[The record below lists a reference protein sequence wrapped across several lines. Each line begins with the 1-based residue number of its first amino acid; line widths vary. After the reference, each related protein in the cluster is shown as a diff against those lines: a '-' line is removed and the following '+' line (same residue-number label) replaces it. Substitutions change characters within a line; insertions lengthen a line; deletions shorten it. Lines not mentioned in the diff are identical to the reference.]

1 VLPCTN
7 KQNPTL
13 LKITMGKIQK
23 KADSAKKTKKE
34 VLKWIAIVLVII
46 VVCLVMY
53 FVWSWRATSKR
64 NGQADEIEARAAAL
78 QAALASLRDGDV
90 VADAVVA
97 EKPVAA
103 HTPAET
109 KPAHTPAA
117 DKVQVAGGYA
127 SWRRY

>member
-1 VLPCTN
+1 
-7 KQNPTL
+7 
-13 LKITMGKIQK
+13 MGKIQK

-64 NGQADEIEARAAAL
+64 NGQADEIEARAAVL
-78 QAALASLRDGDV
+78 QAALASLKDGDV

-97 EKPVAA
+97 DAVVADA
-103 HTPAET
+103 T

-117 DKVQVAGGYA
+117 DKVKVAGGYA

>member
-1 VLPCTN
+1 
-7 KQNPTL
+7 
-13 LKITMGKIQK
+13 MGKIQK